1 MLKRLFDLIFS
12 LLGLVA
18 TGWLVLLFYILAT
31 LDTRQNGLFAQERIG
46 QYGKKFTIY
55 KLRTMRWNAAGQP
68 TISALGAFLRKSKI
82 DELPQLYNVL
92 VNDMSFVGPRPDV
105 AGYYDQLQGDD
116 RKLLDLKPGITG
128 PASLKYYNEEQVLS
142 QQSDPQHYN
151 DTVIFPDKVRINLNY
166 QAHQSLG
173 LDFTILFITLF
184 KKKGEFLSL

>member
-92 VNDMSFVGPRPDV
+92 ANDMSFVGPRPDV

-142 QQSDPQHYN
+142 QQSDPKQYN

-173 LDFTILFITLF
+173 LDLTILFITLF